1 MIPLNQSPLQRRLL
15 ITILSSGLGL
25 LFIFILHLFLE
36 QDSKFA
42 RLWLDYRTKND
53 LYPFTVQNLQWLV
66 FFIGLGELW
75 GRLQDALAESL
86 QLRKHYL
93 PEDERTV
100 LQLTDLGP
108 IYRGVRDQT
117 GNAELFLPRLILR
130 TILQFQSSHS
140 IDQANTL
147 LNSSL
152 DLYLHEIDLRYN
164 MLRYIVWFIPSLGFL
179 GTVIGIADA
188 LDYAGSTDLQDPKL
202 LHELSLRL
210 GVAFYTTLLALLQ
223 ASVLVFGVHLVQA
236 SEERSL
242 NRAGQYCLDNL
253 INRLYNP

>member
-1 MIPLNQSPLQRRLL
+1 MMSFHLSPLQRRLF
-15 ITILSSGLGL
+15 ITIISIGLGF
-25 LFIFILHLFLE
+25 LFILILHLFLE

-42 RLWLDYRTKND
+42 RLWLDYRKGNE
-53 LYPFTVQNLQWLV
+53 LYPFTVQNAQWLI

-75 GRLQDALAESL
+75 GRVQDALSESL

-108 IYRGVRDQT
+108 IYRRIRDQA
-117 GNAELFLPRLILR
+117 GNTELFLPRLILR

-164 MLRYIVWFIPSLGFL
+164 MLRYIMWFIPSLGFL
-179 GTVIGIADA
+179 GTVIGITEA
-188 LDYAGSTDLQDPKL
+188 LNYAGRTNLQDPQL
-202 LHELSLRL
+202 LYQLSLLL
-210 GVAFYTTLLALLQ
+210 GIAFYTTLLALLQ
-223 ASVLVFGVHLVQA
+223 AAILVFGVHLVQA